1 VKALFYTLVSKSP
14 LQQDIED
21 KLLYLIQLWYDTFM
35 MHEDEFKEIIALYKQ
50 LRKEGVVF
58 PPRDSTAK
66 FMIQFKGTTSPI
78 FETIEENKVYE
89 EPTKQFKM
97 TGTKVGTKDFIS
109 ASYGNPT
116 GGMGSTSSSS
126 SKRPAY
132 LGQNYEA
139 QHNAQE
145 RHIEEE
151 VENCTN
157 MDAEEVSKA
166 DEVTVIRE
174 SCILLDDIMTHAQ
187 HLNDLR
193 GEIAM
198 EVIENHEVSLKKL
211 KKLFADK
218 TQVMTEDQRS
228 VGRLL

>member
-1 VKALFYTLVSKSP
+1 MFYSLVSKSA

-58 PPRDSTAK
+58 PPRDPSEK

-89 EPTKQFKM
+89 EPTKQFKA
-97 TGTKVGTKDFIS
+97 TGSKMGNKDFIS

-116 GGMGSTSSSS
+116 GGIGSSTN

-139 QHNAQE
+139 QQRDHE
-145 RHIEEE
+145 REMEEE
-151 VENCTN
+151 AENDFEVEG
-157 MDAEEVSKA
+157 
-166 DEVTVIRE
+166 DEVR
-174 SCILLDDIMTHAQ
+174 LDDPDH
-187 HLNDLR
+187 
-193 GEIAM
+193 
-198 EVIENHEVSLKKL
+198 S
-211 KKLFADK
+211 DK
-218 TQVMTEDQRS
+218 RELHF
-228 VGRLL
+228 VGRYHDSRSTSERPARRNCDGSDRKS